1 MIMEKRVASIE
12 RKTAETEIKLTLCLD
27 GEGKSNINTG
37 VGFFDH
43 MLTLFARHGGF
54 DLSVECKGD
63 LEVDS
68 HHTVED
74 VGICLGKA
82 FCEALGTRRG
92 IVRYGDIILPMDEA
106 LIMAA
111 VDLSGRAFLDYR
123 LPVKAKKIGNF
134 DTELGEEFFVA
145 FVRESGI
152 CLHLR
157 RLAGKNAHHVL
168 EGAFKA
174 TARALRAAT
183 AADERFPDQIPSSK
197 GVL

>member
-1 MIMEKRVASIE
+1 MEKRVASIE
-12 RKTAETEIKLTLCLD
+12 RKTAETDIKLTLCLD
-27 GEGKSNINTG
+27 GEGKSEINTG

-54 DLSVECKGD
+54 DLTVECNGD

-82 FCEALGTRRG
+82 FGEALGTRCG
-92 IVRYGDIILPMDEA
+92 IVRYGDIILPMDET
-106 LIMAA
+106 LVLAA

-123 LPVKAKKIGNF
+123 IPLKAKKIGNF
-134 DTELGEEFFVA
+134 DTELGEEFFTA
-145 FVRESGI
+145 FVREAGI

-157 RLAGKNAHHVL
+157 RLAGKNAHHIL

-183 AADERFPDQIPSSK
+183 SADLRFPDRIPSSK

>member
-1 MIMEKRVASIE
+1 MDKRIGSIE
-12 RKTAETEIKLTLCLD
+12 RKTAETEIVLTLNLD
-27 GEGKSNINTG
+27 GEGKSQINTG

-63 LEVDS
+63 IEVDA

-82 FCEALGTRRG
+82 FSQALGARRG
-92 IVRYGDIILPMDEA
+92 INRYGDIILPMDEA
-106 LIMAA
+106 LVLAA
-111 VDLSGRAFLDYR
+111 TDLSGRAFLDYR
-123 LPVKAKKIGNF
+123 LPVRARRVGNF
-134 DTELGEEFFVA
+134 DTELSEEFFIA
-145 FVRESGI
+145 FVREANI

-157 RLAGKNAHHVL
+157 RLAGKNTHHIL

-174 TARALRAAT
+174 TGRALRAAV
-183 AADERFPDQIPSSK
+183 AQDARFPEQIPSSK